1 MGKSGNPAKRAEQ
14 EAAAQTDEAPVYEP
28 VESADEF
35 GTEDFDAFWEA
46 RNRKRRRTNIMGQ
59 SIELPASLPLQFEM
73 EARRVERSRNED
85 DIKRLVGILA
95 GPDALDGWIERGLD
109 AEQFAVLLAWL
120 PRVIVGQKVTLA
132 EIADAIASAQDGD
145 TDTDPQ

>member
-1 MGKSGNPAKRAEQ
+1 
-14 EAAAQTDEAPVYEP
+14 
-28 VESADEF
+28 
-35 GTEDFDAFWEA
+35 
-46 RNRKRRRTNIMGQ
+46 MGQ

-73 EARRVERSRNED
+73 EARRVERSRTED